1 MKTKIYAVKHQIVLS
16 RYFRMSLCSHSRRCL
31 MPLGSRVW
39 AIFFFLSRVSLNY
52 LIWPTKLPNHWV
64 VGNQKEF
71 QNFLEYHRLNW
82 LCQTENQKMEPLLGR
97 HRNHLYPVNSDSKKI
112 VVSVHFPAEERLNF
126 YRRFKAV
133 NPVKSKILQIHLII
147 LKIILSFKCTSKS
160 SYSSCISEKK

>member
-1 MKTKIYAVKHQIVLS
+1 MFNAPRVQGLGHFFLFVESFAKLS
-16 RYFRMSLCSHSRRCL
+16 DLTNQTTQ
-31 MPLGSRVW
+31 PLGGW
-39 AIFFFLSRVSLNY
+39 Q
-52 LIWPTKLPNHWV
+52 PE
-64 VGNQKEF
+64 EF

-97 HRNHLYPVNSDSKKI
+97 HRNHLYPVNSDSKEI
-112 VVSVHFPAEERLNF
+112 VVTVDFPAEERLNF
-126 YRRFKAV
+126 YRTFKAV